1 MVTIA
6 AHDPPIYKLER
17 HRRAPGQFQ
26 SSPERVQDATGFYIY
41 RQMSARVQTTYRIGG
56 AESTTQNSMGQTCDP
71 QGLPNGNPM
80 QRTDESKRTPTSC
93 KSEVSRRT
101 AQRNSSSLSPLK
113 LCGQL
118 GSDDRGRKMT
128 ACLYRSSDGSDN
140 RRQID
145 NRTPMILAGR

>member
-113 LCGQL
+113 LL
-118 GSDDRGRKMT
+118 MT
-128 ACLYRSSDGSDN
+128 MRV
-140 RRQID
+140 RR
-145 NRTPMILAGR
+145 ILSQPSIRMLTVDSLAVTTGGER